1 MKNSRRFL
9 DLTILLIVRLDTID
23 RLENILAVTAFI
35 NSNFLAKISV
45 LECAPFNN
53 GILKRLL
60 DEKIRYAFQEDHD
73 PILYRTKF
81 LNQMIQSADTPFVAV
96 WDIDIIF
103 QVNQLIEAMKL
114 LRKGEADFVIPYE
127 KYMLDTSPI
136 LRKIY
141 LEEGKIEVLEQNV
154 KKLKEMYVPDPVG
167 GVFLANLQAYVD
179 SGLENENFYGW
190 GLEDVERYNRWMNLG
205 YRVKRVPG
213 TIFHLNHGRGIN
225 SIYHNADQQIMK
237 HKEIISVRRNMG
249 SESTKSLEE

>member
-1 MKNSRRFL
+1 
-9 DLTILLIVRLDTID
+9 
-23 RLENILAVTAFI
+23 
-35 NSNFLAKISV
+35 
-45 LECAPFNN
+45 
-53 GILKRLL
+53 
-60 DEKIRYAFQEDHD
+60 
-73 PILYRTKF
+73 
-81 LNQMIQSADTPFVAV
+81 
-96 WDIDIIF
+96 
-103 QVNQLIEAMKL
+103 
-114 LRKGEADFVIPYE
+114 
-127 KYMLDTSPI
+127 
-136 LRKIY
+136 
-141 LEEGKIEVLEQNV
+141 
-154 KKLKEMYVPDPVG
+154 MYVPDPVG